1 MERIYKILT
10 EELKISLQYHYFDS
24 DGNPHYEL
32 IAGAYAERQG
42 TLGFDEQLSTTS
54 RNGVENRVITNR
66 ILQDEADYLLKAT
79 ASTLYV
85 AKADF
90 ATELNTAIQA
100 YYPVGTIYMNDVATT
115 VPFDFGTWQLID
127 EKFLYGCASDFS
139 DIGDT
144 GGNATVT
151 LALANLPSDS
161 VSITIPAL
169 TGTAAS
175 ASTEHTHS
183 GTTDANNRGH
193 THSGTTSNS
202 GVGGSGHA
210 FTPQSG
216 SIALGSCLF
225 LNETNTSYFHTHSF
239 TTGDESQNHTH
250 TFTTGNMSANS
261 THTHTVT
268 TDASSTSV
276 SLGSDTAFSII
287 PPYHKCA
294 IWHRTA

>member
-1 MERIYKILT
+1 MSMIYHGYDSNGDPID
-10 EELKISLQYHYFDS
+10 ELV
-24 DGNPHYEL
+24 
-32 IAGAYAERQG
+32 AGAYAEHVG
-42 TLGFDEQLSTTS
+42 TLGFDEQLSPTS

-66 ILQDEADYLLKAT
+66 ILQDEADYLLKAS
-79 ASTLYV
+79 ASTTYV

-100 YYPVGTIYMNDVATT
+100 YYPVGTIYMNDVANS

-127 EKFLYGCASDFS
+127 GKFLYGCASDFS

-151 LALANLPSDS
+151 LAKTNLPSDS
-161 VSITIPAL
+161 ISITIPSL
-169 TGTAAS
+169 TGSAAS
-175 ASTEHTHS
+175 ASTQHTHS
-183 GTTDANNRGH
+183 GTSDANNRGH
-193 THSGTTSNS
+193 SHSVT
-202 GVGGSGHA
+202 VD
-210 FTPQSG
+210 SG
-216 SIALGSCLF
+216 SISGMRAVQVSEGSLNLATVLF
-225 LNETNTSYFHTHSF
+225 YGGTGTGYSHAHSASA
-239 TTGDESQNHTH
+239 GGESQSHTH

-276 SLGSDTAFSII
+276 SLGSGTAFSIL

-294 IWHRTA
+294 IWHRIA

>member
-1 MERIYKILT
+1 MSMIYHNYDSNGDPID
-10 EELKISLQYHYFDS
+10 ELV
-24 DGNPHYEL
+24 
-32 IAGAYAERQG
+32 AGAYAEHVG
-42 TLGFDEQLSTTS
+42 TLGFDENLSTTS

-66 ILQDEADYLLKAT
+66 ILQDEADYLLKST
-79 ASTLYV
+79 AATLYV

-90 ATELNTAIQA
+90 ATELNAAIQT
-100 YYPVGTIYMNDVATT
+100 YYPVGTIYMNDVATS

-144 GGNATVT
+144 GGSATVT

-161 VSITIPAL
+161 VSITIPSL

-175 ASTEHTHS
+175 ASTQHTHS

-193 THSGTTSNS
+193 THSGTTNEG
-202 GVGGSGHA
+202 GVNNAGVCQINQTGLTLGNMAWLNGSAYGYVHK
-210 FTPQSG
+210 
-216 SIALGSCLF
+216 
-225 LNETNTSYFHTHSF
+225 HSF
-239 TTGDESQNHTH
+239 TTGDESQSHTH

-261 THTHTVT
+261 IHTHTVT

>member
-1 MERIYKILT
+1 MSMIYHNYDSNGDPVD
-10 EELKISLQYHYFDS
+10 ELV
-24 DGNPHYEL
+24 
-32 IAGAYAERQG
+32 AGAYAEHVG
-42 TLGFDEQLSTTS
+42 TLGGDEELSTTS
-54 RNGVENRVITNR
+54 RNWLENRVITNR

-79 ASTLYV
+79 ASTIYV

-90 ATELNTAIQA
+90 ATELNAAIQT
-100 YYPVGTIYMNDVATT
+100 YYPVGTIYMNDVATS

-161 VSITIPAL
+161 ISITIPSL
-169 TGTAAS
+169 TGSAAS
-175 ASTEHTHS
+175 ASTQHTHS

-193 THSGTTSNS
+193 THSVTVNSNTIGTMKAVQVADGLNL
-202 GVGGSGHA
+202 
-210 FTPQSG
+210 
-216 SIALGSCLF
+216 ALVQF
-225 LNETNTSYFHTHSF
+225 LNGTATGYEHAHSASA
-239 TTGDESQNHTH
+239 GGESQNHTH

-268 TDASSTSV
+268 TNASSTSV

-294 IWHRTA
+294 IWHRVQ

>member
-1 MERIYKILT
+1 LV
-10 EELKISLQYHYFDS
+10 
-24 DGNPHYEL
+24 
-32 IAGAYAERQG
+32 AGAYAEHVG

-79 ASTLYV
+79 ATTLYV

-100 YYPVGTIYMNDVATT
+100 YYPVGTIYMNDVATS

-139 DIGDT
+139 DIGNT

-161 VSITIPAL
+161 ISITIPAL
-169 TGTAAS
+169 SGTAAS

-193 THSGTTSNS
+193 THSVTVNSNTIGTMKAVQVADGLNL
-202 GVGGSGHA
+202 
-210 FTPQSG
+210 
-216 SIALGSCLF
+216 ALVQF
-225 LNETNTSYFHTHSF
+225 LNGTAVGYEHAHSASA
-239 TTGDESQNHTH
+239 GGESQNHTH

-268 TDASSTSV
+268 TNASSTSV

-287 PPYHKCA
+287 PPYHKVA